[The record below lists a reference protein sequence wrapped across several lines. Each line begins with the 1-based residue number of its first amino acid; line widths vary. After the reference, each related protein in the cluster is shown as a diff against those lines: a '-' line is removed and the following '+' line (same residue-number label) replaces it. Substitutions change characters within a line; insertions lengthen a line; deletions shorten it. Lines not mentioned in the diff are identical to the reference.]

1 CPCLTATGIIAIR
14 IVGCGAREAA
24 VLGRFAGQQL
34 IIDGRALADLSRT
47 DLTSTFC
54 CLLVGSAV
62 SSVSSRKF
70 GRFDGWPTQQQA
82 LGALIRVANAASTLP
97 TKQIMAPVGRLLKFD
112 YLVIGGGSGGIASAR
127 RAAQY
132 GAKVALV
139 EKARLGGTCVN
150 VGCVPKKVMF
160 NAATLVERA
169 HDMPDYGIPCQL
181 NGHFNWGALK
191 EKRDAYIKRLN
202 GIYLGNL
209 QKSGVELFEGS
220 ARFVAPKLVR
230 VNDDLEIEASHIL
243 VAVGGRPNVPTK
255 VPGHELGITS
265 DGFFE
270 LESLPRRTV
279 VVGVGYIGIELAGI
293 LNALGSEVH
302 VISRSPRILRNFD
315 GLIQDSIRDEMMQN
329 GVKFLWNE
337 NVASRQLQVRLSS
350 GATIE
355 GVSALI
361 WAMGRSPS
369 TDWLAAADGA
379 GIALDSAGNVRVDE
393 FQNTNVPGVYAVGDV
408 AGRALLTPVAIAA
421 AAASGRPAAEAK
433 LDYSNI
439 PSVIFS
445 HPPAGTCGLTQEEAV
460 KKHGEKNLK
469 IYQSDFLP
477 MYFSMTEHKP
487 RFRIKLI
494 CLLPTE
500 RVIGL
505 HLFGEASDEILQG
518 FSVAMRMARH
528 QNRF

>member
-1 CPCLTATGIIAIR
+1 
-14 IVGCGAREAA
+14 
-24 VLGRFAGQQL
+24 
-34 IIDGRALADLSRT
+34 
-47 DLTSTFC
+47 
-54 CLLVGSAV
+54 
-62 SSVSSRKF
+62 
-70 GRFDGWPTQQQA
+70 
-82 LGALIRVANAASTLP
+82 
-97 TKQIMAPVGRLLKFD
+97 KQIMAPVGRLLKFD

-337 NVASRQLQVRLSS
+337 NVASVTADASATPADGQRQLQVRLSS

-421 AAASGRPAAEAK
+421 GRRLADRLFGGQAEAK

-518 FSVAMRMARH
+518 FSVAMRMGATKADFDNTVAIHPTSAEELVTMR
-528 QNRF
+528 

>member
-1 CPCLTATGIIAIR
+1 
-14 IVGCGAREAA
+14 
-24 VLGRFAGQQL
+24 
-34 IIDGRALADLSRT
+34 
-47 DLTSTFC
+47 
-54 CLLVGSAV
+54 
-62 SSVSSRKF
+62 
-70 GRFDGWPTQQQA
+70 
-82 LGALIRVANAASTLP
+82 
-97 TKQIMAPVGRLLKFD
+97 MAPVGRLLKFD

-132 GAKVALV
+132 GVRVALV
-139 EKARLGGTCVN
+139 EKSRLGGTCVN

-160 NAATLVERA
+160 NAATLAERA
-169 HDMPDYGIPCQL
+169 HDMADYGIPSQL
-181 NGHFNWGALK
+181 SGAFNWGALK

-202 GIYLGNL
+202 GIYAGNL
-209 QKSGVELFEGS
+209 QKSGVEVFEG
-220 ARFVAPKLVR
+220 AAQFVSPKLVR
-230 VNDDLEIEASHIL
+230 VNSDVEIEAEHIL

-302 VISRSPRILRNFD
+302 VVSRSSRILRNFD
-315 GLIQDSIRDEMMQN
+315 SLIQDSIRDEMTSN

-337 NVASRQLQVRLSS
+337 NVASVTSAAGSEAGQRLLQVRLTS
-350 GATIE
+350 GAVIE
-355 GVSALI
+355 DVSTLI
-361 WAMGRSPS
+361 WAMGRSPN

-379 GIALDSAGNVRVDE
+379 GIALDAAGNVKVDE
-393 FQNTNVPGVYAVGDV
+393 FQNTSVPGVYAVGDV

-421 AAASGRPAAEAK
+421 GRRLADRLFGGQPEAR
-433 LDYSNI
+433 LDYANI

-445 HPPAGTCGLTQEEAV
+445 HPPSGTCGLTQEEAE
-460 KKHGEKNLK
+460 KLHGADKLK

-477 MYFSMTEHKP
+477 MYFSVTERKS
-487 RFRIKLI
+487 RFRVKLI

-500 RVIGL
+500 KVIGL

-518 FSVAMRMARH
+518 FSVAMRMGATKADFDSTVAIHPTSAEELVTLR
-528 QNRF
+528 